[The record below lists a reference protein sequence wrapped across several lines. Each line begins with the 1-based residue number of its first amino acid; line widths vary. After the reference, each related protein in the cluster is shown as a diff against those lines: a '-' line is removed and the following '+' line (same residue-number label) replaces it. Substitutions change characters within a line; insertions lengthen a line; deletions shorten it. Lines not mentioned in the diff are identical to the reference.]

1 MKIKDIKYKALIMA
15 FVGAVGFTACDDT
28 LEVLPLE
35 YKEDP
40 NFAPP
45 HINPAWNLVEISDM
59 AGSGVYAYKDKL
71 YDGLFT
77 RTLGWNGGDG
87 VLTVQL
93 PDGNLFWTFNDSFY
107 GVVDGET
114 RARGASSFPRN
125 STMLQEKVGGRLG
138 EADEN
143 LHWLARFNQT
153 TDPNAPGYYKAF
165 THIDHP
171 NASKYNDDG
180 IAQDYLYWSGDGT
193 IVDGKLQMIWMGVWT
208 PEGTSDMINQNAA
221 LAIYS
226 LNGKVGDPDY
236 LKLESIDHDFLPAN
250 PYAYGSTLWE
260 DEDGHIY
267 LYSSISPGAFQNVPI
282 VARTAKHDLRS
293 EWEYYVPNDAG
304 EMIWQKEYPLELQ
317 AKNAG
322 IAPDQGALTLPWVF
336 KKGDWYYMVSQS
348 YPFGSELNILRS
360 EHPWGPFTDKKVIL
374 KFNNPLDELQHDQYG
389 VKYQHLYMLNLHPGL
404 SRDGEL
410 VISTNTDPSS
420 NDDNGNPLNL
430 GMLGGFTRNFNSPG
444 SADWYRPFFFRIF
457 KWERAFEN

>member
-1 MKIKDIKYKALIMA
+1 MKFSDKKCMALA
-15 FVGAVGFTACDDT
+15 LAAVGAMGFAACNDT

-59 AGSGVYAYKDKL
+59 AGAGVYAYKDKL

-87 VLTVQL
+87 VLTVKL

-114 RARGASSFPRN
+114 RARGACSFPRN
-125 STMLQEKVGGRLG
+125 STMVQSRENGHLG
-138 EADEN
+138 ETDEH
-143 LHWLARFNQT
+143 LHWLARFDQT

-171 NASKYNDDG
+171 KAGTEQPFNGDG

-193 IVDGKLQMIWMGVWT
+193 IVDGKLQLIWMGVHT
-208 PEGTSDMINQNAA
+208 PNDGSGAMINQNAA
-221 LAIYS
+221 IATYS
-226 LNGKVGDPDY
+226 LDGKPGDPGY
-236 LKLESIDHDFLPAN
+236 LKMESIDHDFIPEN
-250 PYAYGSTLWE
+250 PYGYGSTLWE

-267 LYSSISPGAFQNVPI
+267 LYSSVSPGLYANIPI
-282 VARTAKHDLRS
+282 VARTTTRDLRS
-293 EWEYYVPNDAG
+293 DWEYYVPTDAG
-304 EMIWQKEYPLELQ
+304 EMVWQKEYPMELQ

-322 IAPDQGALTLPWVF
+322 IAPEQGALTLPWVF
-336 KKGDWYYMVSQS
+336 KKGDWYYMLAQS
-348 YPFGSELNILRS
+348 YPFGKELNILRS
-360 EHPWGPFTDKKVIL
+360 EHPWGPFKDKKVIL
-374 KFNNPLDELQHDQYG
+374 KFPNTLDKIG
-389 VKYQHLYMLNLHPGL
+389 VQTYQHLYMLNLHPGL

-410 VISTNTDPSS
+410 VISTNSDCA
-420 NDDNGNPLNL
+420 NFWD
-430 GMLGGFTRNFNSPG
+430 NFNAEG
-444 SADWYRPFFFRIF
+444 SADFYRPFFFRIF

>member
-1 MKIKDIKYKALIMA
+1 MKISDIKCMALAMA
-15 FVGAVGFTACDDT
+15 AVGAVGFTACNDT

-59 AGSGVYAYKDKL
+59 AGAGVYAYKDKL

-107 GVVDGET
+107 GVISEPVEE
-114 RARGASSFPRN
+114 RRRGACSFPRN
-125 STMLQEKVGGRLG
+125 STMVQEKVGSHLG
-138 EADEN
+138 ETDEN

-153 TDPNAPGYYKAF
+153 TDPAAPGYYKAF

-171 NASKYNDDG
+171 KASDYNDDG

-193 IVDGKLQMIWMGVWT
+193 IVDGKLQMMWMGVHT
-208 PEGTSDMINQNAA
+208 PGNGDMLNQN
-221 LAIYS
+221 LAIAIY
-226 LNGKVGDPDY
+226 NIDGKIGDENY
-236 LKLESIDHDFLPAN
+236 LKLESIDHDFLPEN
-250 PYAYGSTLWE
+250 PYGYGSTMWE
-260 DEDGHIY
+260 DEDGHFY
-267 LYSSISPGAFQNVPI
+267 LYSSTGNGQFLGNVPI
-282 VARTAKHDLRS
+282 VARTATHDLRS
-293 EWEYYVPNDAG
+293 EWEYYVPTDAG
-304 EMIWQKEYPLELQ
+304 EMVWQKEYPSLLQ
-317 AKNAG
+317 AQNSG
-322 IAPDQGALTLPWVF
+322 IAPEQGSLTLPWVF

-348 YPFGSELNILRS
+348 FPFGKELNILRS

-374 KFNNPLDELQHDQYG
+374 KFPDTLDKIG
-389 VKYQHLYMLNLHPGL
+389 VQTYQHLYMLNLHPGL
-404 SRDGEL
+404 SREGEL
-410 VISTNTDPSS
+410 VISTNSDCESFW
-420 NDDNGNPLNL
+420 D
-430 GMLGGFTRNFNSPG
+430 NFNNVG
-444 SADWYRPFFFRIF
+444 SADFYRPFFFRIF